1 MRPGSETT
9 IYPGRNPRS
18 FMVFKKFLPFTCRVG
33 PAWSLS
39 LNHYGNLMTSSGFR
53 TSVKCLTK
61 TFCSTRWYMLLCAQ
75 QMPHFQIKS
84 LGVTFISTRVQL
96 YPGYTGTKVTQGPR
110 LRSAPGFEGTMKT
123 QVPYCD
129 WSLADGND
137 VMHPCGGRDVDQ

>member
-1 MRPGSETT
+1 MCQHFQKHPIKKNGVSHSLVSQAETKDKSVKSQSTLKGPSHLNISFELRQPSLRPGSETT

-84 LGVTFISTRVQL
+84 LGTAEIPKSKQ
-96 YPGYTGTKVTQGPR
+96 K
-110 LRSAPGFEGTMKT
+110 
-123 QVPYCD
+123 
-129 WSLADGND
+129 
-137 VMHPCGGRDVDQ
+137 